1 MMSTHKVHESLVT
14 DSSTSNAGWSGL
26 SQNSSDFKTEHL
38 PQRKDSVTDDPVL
51 ETGKPAITQ
60 RSSDSSVGD
69 MIEEFR
75 DLDKLGQ
82 GFTSAD
88 PLEEI
93 DIEDGKTPRPT
104 FVNKTLETDPRN
116 EMIGLLKEYLDCFA
130 WNYTEMHGLS

>member
-1 MMSTHKVHESLVT
+1 MMSTHKIHESSVT
-14 DSSTSNAGWSGL
+14 DSLASEAGWSE
-26 SQNSSDFKTEHL
+26 F
-38 PQRKDSVTDDPVL
+38 
-51 ETGKPAITQ
+51 AITQ

-93 DIEDGKTPRPT
+93 DIGDGKTPRLT

-116 EMIGLLKEYLDCFA
+116 EMNGLLKEYLDYFA
-130 WNYTEMHGLS
+130 